1 MKLFNYI
8 IYQISLIITSIGK
21 IGFLNIFK
29 YYDTK
34 SINVILLYPSSFKGW
49 INYFGRA
56 FVLHDFSI
64 IYSLVKSKKKYRF
77 VFRSKFGILKNCNVY
92 YSFSSLINDYDFDN
106 HSEYL
111 YFVINKIESL
121 GNNLFPKPKEILLW
135 ENKVYMHKIFDK
147 FNISC
152 PKTIII
158 EKEKFNIKLIEKNF
172 TYPFLIKEPF
182 SNHSKG
188 IYHIK
193 NRENL
198 INISKQSFKNV
209 STFLIQSL
217 VNMTKDSRVVVVNS
231 SINYSYWRSK
241 KVTSTFN
248 TTSTSNGSALDFTP
262 LSKKN
267 EKIIIDYTK
276 KLNVSIAAYDVTFE
290 NDDTESK
297 PIILEVSTSFLLNPI
312 PTGRFLNQPYLK
324 YKASPIKFARDR
336 SKMFLDFKFNV
347 LKKFINES

>member
-1 MKLFNYI
+1 MVFCQSTNASIFRLF
-8 IYQISLIITSIGK
+8 IYWWSRTGCPWNNNSK
-21 IGFLNIFK
+21 CDVCK
-29 YYDTK
+29 K
-34 SINVILLYPSSFKGW
+34 S
-49 INYFGRA
+49 
-56 FVLHDFSI
+56 
-64 IYSLVKSKKKYRF
+64 
-77 VFRSKFGILKNCNVY
+77 
-92 YSFSSLINDYDFDN
+92 
-106 HSEYL
+106 
-111 YFVINKIESL
+111 
-121 GNNLFPKPKEILLW
+121 
-135 ENKVYMHKIFDK
+135 
-147 FNISC
+147 
-152 PKTIII
+152 
-158 EKEKFNIKLIEKNF
+158 
-172 TYPFLIKEPF
+172 
-182 SNHSKG
+182 
-188 IYHIK
+188 
-193 NRENL
+193 
-198 INISKQSFKNV
+198 
-209 STFLIQSL
+209 
-217 VNMTKDSRVVVVNS
+217 
-231 SINYSYWRSK
+231 YSYWRSK